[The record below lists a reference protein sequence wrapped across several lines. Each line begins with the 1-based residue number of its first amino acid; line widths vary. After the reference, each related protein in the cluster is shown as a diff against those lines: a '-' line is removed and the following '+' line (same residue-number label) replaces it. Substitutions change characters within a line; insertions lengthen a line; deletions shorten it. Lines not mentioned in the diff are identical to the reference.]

1 MTKHLPTI
9 ALVFAFA
16 LASSVIV
23 RTQDKTP
30 PPAFVAAK
38 PAPIAAVTPLRVQ
51 VLVSRYQ
58 GEKKLSSLPYTLSV
72 NAGSRELDPFA
83 LKGGHASLRMGA
95 KVPVMMIMTA
105 NMPKDVPQGGP
116 VQYQDV
122 GTSID
127 CSVSPM
133 QDDGRFRLEIT
144 IDDSSVY
151 GDPPV
156 AGDNKPAPGN
166 PSFRSFRASDSMVL
180 RDGQTAQFTTA
191 TDKVS
196 GEIVKVD
203 VTLTVVK

>member
-1 MTKHLPTI
+1 VTKHLQTI

-23 RTQDKTP
+23 RSQE
-30 PPAFVAAK
+30 K
-38 PAPIAAVTPLRVQ
+38 PAPAAPKPAAAAVTPLKVS
-51 VLVSRYQ
+51 VIVSRFQ

-72 NAGSRELDPFA
+72 NAGSR
-83 LKGGHASLRMGA
+83 ASLRMGA
-95 KVPVMMIMTA
+95 KVPVMMITA
-105 NMPKDVPQGGP
+105 KSPVEGVPMVGP
-116 VQYQDV
+116 IQYQDV

-127 CSVSPM
+127 CNVSTP
-133 QDDGRFRLEIT
+133 QDDGRYRLEIT

-151 GDPPV
+151 GDTP
-156 AGDNKPAPGN
+156 ATTDNKPAAGN

>member
-1 MTKHLPTI
+1 VTKHLQTI

-23 RTQDKTP
+23 RTQE
-30 PPAFVAAK
+30 K
-38 PAPIAAVTPLRVQ
+38 PAPADPKPAAAAVTPLKVS
-51 VLVSRYQ
+51 VIVSRFQ

-72 NAGSRELDPFA
+72 NAGFR
-83 LKGGHASLRMGA
+83 ASLRMGA
-95 KVPVMMIMTA
+95 KVPVNMMITA
-105 NMPKDVPQGGP
+105 NMPKDFPQGGP

-127 CSVSPM
+127 CSVSGVL
-133 QDDGRFRLEIT
+133 DDGRFRLEIT

-151 GDPPV
+151 GDGPTPT
-156 AGDNKPAPGN
+156 DNKPAPGN
-166 PSFRSFRASDSMVL
+166 PSFRSFRATDSMVL

-203 VTLTVVK
+203 VTLNIVK

>member
-1 MTKHLPTI
+1 MTKHLQTI

-23 RTQDKTP
+23 RSQE
-30 PPAFVAAK
+30 K
-38 PAPIAAVTPLRVQ
+38 PAPAAPKPALAAVTPLKVS
-51 VLVSRYQ
+51 VVVSRFQ

-72 NAGSRELDPFA
+72 NAGSRA
-83 LKGGHASLRMGA
+83 TLRMGA
-95 KVPVMMIMTA
+95 KVPVMMMMTA
-105 NMPKDVPQGGP
+105 NMPKDLPQGGP

-127 CSVSPM
+127 CNVSAV
-133 QDDGRFRLEIT
+133 QDDGRFRVEIT

-151 GDPPV
+151 GEGPNPT
-156 AGDNKPAPGN
+156 DNKPPPGN

-180 RDGQTAQFTTA
+180 RDGQTSQFTTA

>member
-1 MTKHLPTI
+1 MTKHLQTI

-23 RTQDKTP
+23 RSQE
-30 PPAFVAAK
+30 K
-38 PAPIAAVTPLRVQ
+38 PAPAAPKPALAAVTPLKVS
-51 VLVSRYQ
+51 VVVSRFQ
-58 GEKKLSSLPYTLSV
+58 GEKKLSSLPFTLSV
-72 NAGSRELDPFA
+72 NAGSRA
-83 LKGGHASLRMGA
+83 TLRMGA
-95 KVPVMMIMTA
+95 KVPVMMMMTA
-105 NMPKDVPQGGP
+105 NMPKDLPQGGP

-127 CSVSPM
+127 CNVSAV
-133 QDDGRFRLEIT
+133 QDDGRFRVEIT

-151 GDPPV
+151 GEGPNPT
-156 AGDNKPAPGN
+156 DNKPPPGN

-180 RDGQTAQFTTA
+180 RDGQTSQFTTA

-203 VTLTVVK
+203 VTLNVVK

>member
-1 MTKHLPTI
+1 VTKHLQTI

-23 RTQDKTP
+23 RSQE
-30 PPAFVAAK
+30 K
-38 PAPIAAVTPLRVQ
+38 PAPAAPKPAPAAVTPLKVQ
-51 VLVSRYQ
+51 VLVSRFQ

-72 NAGSRELDPFA
+72 NAGSRA
-83 LKGGHASLRMGA
+83 TLRMGA
-95 KVPVMMIMTA
+95 KVPVMMMMTA
-105 NMPKDVPQGGP
+105 NMPKDLPQGGP

-127 CSVSPM
+127 CSVSAV
-133 QDDGRFRLEIT
+133 QDDGRFRVEIT

-151 GDPPV
+151 GDGPNPTE
-156 AGDNKPAPGN
+156 NKPPPGN

-180 RDGQTAQFTTA
+180 RDGQTSQFTTA

>member
-1 MTKHLPTI
+1 VTKHLQTI

-23 RTQDKTP
+23 RSQE
-30 PPAFVAAK
+30 K
-38 PAPIAAVTPLRVQ
+38 PAPAAPKPAPVAVMPLKVS
-51 VLVSRYQ
+51 VVVSRFQ

-72 NAGSRELDPFA
+72 NAGSRA
-83 LKGGHASLRMGA
+83 TLRMGA
-95 KVPVMMIMTA
+95 KVPVMMMMTA
-105 NMPKDVPQGGP
+105 NMPKDLPQGGP

-127 CSVSPM
+127 CSVSAV
-133 QDDGRFRLEIT
+133 QDDGRFRVEIT
-144 IDDSSVY
+144 IEDSSVY
-151 GDPPV
+151 GEGPNPT
-156 AGDNKPAPGN
+156 DNKPPPGN
-166 PSFRSFRASDSMVL
+166 PSFRSFKASDSMVL

-203 VTLTVVK
+203 VTLNIVK

>member
-1 MTKHLPTI
+1 VTKHLQTI

-23 RTQDKTP
+23 RTQEK
-30 PPAFVAAK
+30 PAAPAAAAK
-38 PAPIAAVTPLRVQ
+38 PAAPAIPLKVQ
-51 VLVSRYQ
+51 VLVSRFQ
-58 GEKKLSSLPYTLSV
+58 AEKKLSSLPYTLSV
-72 NAGSRELDPFA
+72 NAGGRA
-83 LKGGHASLRMGA
+83 TLRMGA
-95 KVPVMMIMTA
+95 KVPVNMMMTT
-105 NMPKDVPQGGP
+105 NVPKDFPQGGP

-127 CSVSPM
+127 CSVSAA
-133 QDDGRFRLEIT
+133 QDDGRFRVEIT

-151 GDPPV
+151 GDAPNP
-156 AGDNKPAPGN
+156 ADNKPAPGN
-166 PSFRSFRASDSMVL
+166 PSFRSFRASDSMAL
-180 RDGQTAQFTTA
+180 RDGQTSQFTTA

>member
-1 MTKHLPTI
+1 MTKHPQTI

-23 RTQDKTP
+23 RTQEKPAP
-30 PPAFVAAK
+30 PPAAK
-38 PAPIAAVTPLRVQ
+38 PAASAMPLKIQ
-51 VLVSRYQ
+51 VLVSRFQ

-72 NAGSRELDPFA
+72 NAGSRA
-83 LKGGHASLRMGA
+83 TLRMGA
-95 KVPVMMIMTA
+95 KVPVMMMMAA
-105 NMPKDVPQGGP
+105 NMPKDLPQGGP

-127 CSVSPM
+127 CNVWPIL
-133 QDDGRFRLEIT
+133 DDGRFRLEIT

-151 GDPPV
+151 GEGPNPT
-156 AGDNKPAPGN
+156 DNKPAPGN

-180 RDGQTAQFTTA
+180 RDGQTSQFTTA

>member
-1 MTKHLPTI
+1 VTKHLQTI

-23 RTQDKTP
+23 RTQE
-30 PPAFVAAK
+30 K
-38 PAPIAAVTPLRVQ
+38 PAPPAPKPALAVVTPLKIS
-51 VLVSRYQ
+51 VLVSRFQ

-72 NAGSRELDPFA
+72 NAGSR
-83 LKGGHASLRMGA
+83 GTLRMGA
-95 KVPVMMIMTA
+95 KVPVNMMMTT
-105 NMPKDVPQGGP
+105 NVPKDFPQGGP

-127 CSVSPM
+127 CSVSAA
-133 QDDGRFRLEIT
+133 QDDGRFRVEIT

-151 GDPPV
+151 GDAPNP
-156 AGDNKPAPGN
+156 ADNKPAPGN

-180 RDGQTAQFTTA
+180 RDGQTSQFTTA

-203 VTLTVVK
+203 VTLNVVK

>member
-1 MTKHLPTI
+1 VTKHPQTI

-23 RTQDKTP
+23 RTQEKPAP
-30 PPAFVAAK
+30 PPAAK
-38 PAPIAAVTPLRVQ
+38 PAASAMPLKIQ
-51 VLVSRYQ
+51 VLVSRFQ

-72 NAGSRELDPFA
+72 NAGSRA
-83 LKGGHASLRMGA
+83 TLRMGA
-95 KVPVMMIMTA
+95 KVPVMMMMTA
-105 NMPKDVPQGGP
+105 NMPKDLPQGGP

-127 CSVSPM
+127 CYVSTA
-133 QDDGRFRLEIT
+133 QDDGRYRVEIT

-151 GDPPV
+151 GDGPNTADNRPP
-156 AGDNKPAPGN
+156 PGN

-180 RDGQTAQFTTA
+180 RDGQTSQFTTA

-203 VTLTVVK
+203 VTLNVVR

>member
-1 MTKHLPTI
+1 MTKHLQTI

-23 RTQDKTP
+23 RSQE
-30 PPAFVAAK
+30 K
-38 PAPIAAVTPLRVQ
+38 PAPAASKPAPVAVTPLKVS
-51 VLVSRYQ
+51 VVVSRFQ

-72 NAGSRELDPFA
+72 NAGSRA
-83 LKGGHASLRMGA
+83 TLRMGA
-95 KVPVMMIMTA
+95 KVPVMMMMTA
-105 NMPKDVPQGGP
+105 NMPKDLPQGGP

-127 CSVSPM
+127 CNVSGV
-133 QDDGRFRLEIT
+133 QDDGRFRVEIT
-144 IDDSSVY
+144 IEDSSVY
-151 GDPPV
+151 GEGPNPT
-156 AGDNKPAPGN
+156 DNKPPPGN
-166 PSFRSFRASDSMVL
+166 PSFRSFKASDSMVL

-203 VTLTVVK
+203 VTLNIVK